1 MEVGERWLRSECNYN
16 LLCALIFQAANNAK
30 FQNRIRESE
39 LPNKALIT
47 DLNNDISNLKKEN
60 NTLVTRLED
69 LRKAV
74 RKFSSQ
80 LESNR
85 VQITDCCI

>member
-1 MEVGERWLRSECNYN
+1 M
-16 LLCALIFQAANNAK
+16 IFNIN

-74 RKFSSQ
+74 RKLSYTYLFNSINYVISFVSKYI
-80 LESNR
+80 LCRTTTFLTN
-85 VQITDCCI
+85 